1 MCKKN
6 VKKFYSIG
14 LMSGTS
20 MDGIDASLIQTDGFM
35 VYDYI
40 LNCSIDYPVDIK
52 VKLKEASEQFHE
64 KNISW
69 ADIHKLKRSL
79 SDLNLSA
86 INEILEKNTDRSL
99 KVDLIGYHGQ
109 TIYHSPLNKISIQ
122 LGDPKYLSNMLNIPV
137 IFNFRMCD
145 ILNGGQGAPLTPIY
159 HAARFSKAFQGPIA
173 VVNIGGISNM
183 TYIDGE
189 CVIACDTGPG
199 NCLIDDMMIKYFSEE
214 FDHEG
219 RLALQGD
226 VDSKFLAILMSDE
239 FFNQAPPKSLDRNY
253 FHKYLKSCEESPQ
266 NLISTLSYFTANTI
280 VDAVKYFPTDVNKI
294 IICGGGS
301 KNKYITKKISELSK
315 KEVITSDSIGISSR
329 YVESEAFAYLAV
341 RCLLNLDI
349 SYPTTTGIQSAM
361 SGGSI
366 FRPIG

>member
-1 MCKKN
+1 M
-6 VKKFYSIG
+6 I
-14 LMSGTS
+14 
-20 MDGIDASLIQTDGFM
+20 
-35 VYDYI
+35 YDYI
-40 LNCSIDYPVDIK
+40 VNCSIDYPVDIK

-79 SDLNLSA
+79 SDLNLFA
-86 INEILEKNTDRSL
+86 INKLLEKNTALSL

-109 TIYHSPLNKISIQ
+109 TVYHSPSDKISIQ
-122 LGDPKYLSNMLNIPV
+122 LGDPKYLSNRTKIPV
-137 IFNFRMCD
+137 IFNFRICD

-159 HAARFSKAFQGPIA
+159 HAARFSKTFQGPIA
-173 VVNIGGISNM
+173 VVNIGGISNI
-183 TYIDGE
+183 TYIDRE
-189 CVIACDTGPG
+189 CVIAFDTGPG
-199 NCLIDDMMIKYFSEE
+199 NCLIDDMMTKYFSKE
-214 FDHEG
+214 FDDEG

-226 VDSKFLAILMSDE
+226 VDSKFLTTLMSDE
-239 FFNQAPPKSLDRNY
+239 FFNRTPPKSLDRSY
-253 FHKYLKSCEESPQ
+253 FHKYLKSNEKSPQ

-280 VDAVKYFPTDVNKI
+280 VDAMKYFPSDVNKI

-301 KNKYITKKISELSK
+301 KNKYITQKISDLSK

-329 YVESEAFAYLAV
+329 YIESEAFAYLAV
-341 RCLLNLDI
+341 RCLLNLHI

-366 FRPIG
+366 FRPIV

>member
-35 VYDYI
+35 IYDYI
-40 LNCSIDYPVDIK
+40 VNCSIDYPVDIK

-79 SDLNLSA
+79 SDLNLFA
-86 INEILEKNTDRSL
+86 INKLLEKNTALSL

-109 TIYHSPLNKISIQ
+109 TVYHSPSDKISIQ
-122 LGDPKYLSNMLNIPV
+122 LGDPKYLSNRTKIPV
-137 IFNFRMCD
+137 IFNFRICD

-159 HAARFSKAFQGPIA
+159 HAARFSKTFQEPIA
-173 VVNIGGISNM
+173 VVNIGGISNI
-183 TYIDGE
+183 TYIDRD
-189 CVIACDTGPG
+189 CIIAFDTGPG
-199 NCLIDDMMIKYFSEE
+199 NCLIDDMMTKYFSKE
-214 FDHEG
+214 FDDEG

-226 VDSKFLAILMSDE
+226 VDGKFLTTLMSDE
-239 FFNQAPPKSLDRNY
+239 FFNRTPPKSLDRNY
-253 FHKYLKSCEESPQ
+253 FHKYLKSNEKSPQ

-280 VDAVKYFPTDVNKI
+280 VDAMKYFPSDVNKI

-301 KNKYITKKISELSK
+301 KNKYITQKILELSK

-329 YVESEAFAYLAV
+329 YIESEAFAYLAV
-341 RCLLNLDI
+341 RCLLNLHI

>member
-35 VYDYI
+35 IYDYI
-40 LNCSIDYPVDIK
+40 VNCSIDYPVDIK

-79 SDLNLSA
+79 SDLNLFA
-86 INEILEKNTDRSL
+86 INKLLEKNTALSL

-109 TIYHSPLNKISIQ
+109 TVYHSPSDKISIQ
-122 LGDPKYLSNMLNIPV
+122 LGDPKYLTNRTKIPV
-137 IFNFRMCD
+137 IFNFRICD

-159 HAARFSKAFQGPIA
+159 HAARFSKTFQGPIA
-173 VVNIGGISNM
+173 VVNIGGISNI
-183 TYIDGE
+183 TYIDRE
-189 CVIACDTGPG
+189 CVIAFDTGPG
-199 NCLIDDMMIKYFSEE
+199 NCLIDDMMTKYFSKE
-214 FDHEG
+214 FDDEG
-219 RLALQGD
+219 GLALQGD
-226 VDSKFLAILMSDE
+226 VDGKFLTTLMSDE
-239 FFNQAPPKSLDRNY
+239 FFNRTPPKSLDRNY
-253 FHKYLKSCEESPQ
+253 FHKYLKSNEKSPQ

-280 VDAVKYFPTDVNKI
+280 VDAMKYFPSDVNKI
-294 IICGGGS
+294 IVCGGGS
-301 KNKYITKKISELSK
+301 KNKYITQKISELSK

-329 YVESEAFAYLAV
+329 YIESEAFAYLAV
-341 RCLLNLDI
+341 RCLLNLHI